1 MSSRPPPNPAPVLA
15 ARRSNLVVVGAPA
28 RPRPSVAV
36 SGSQRLVVG
45 YLEPIELPRWGIPR
59 VVAKLDTG
67 ADTSALHVEDLELVG
82 ATRVSFRVW
91 ADDDAA
97 EPRSHTIRARIARRG
112 WIRSS
117 NGATEER
124 LFVRTPVRLGG
135 RLRTVELGLVDRS
148 HMQQRMLLGRSA
160 LEGTYLV
167 DPGRSYLT
175 DSGGS
180 AELVWESQAP

>member
-1 MSSRPPPNPAPVLA
+1 MT
-15 ARRSNLVVVGAPA
+15 VVGVPE
-28 RPRPSVAV
+28 RPRQPVPA
-36 SGSQRLVVG
+36 GGGERLVVG

-67 ADTSALHVEDLELVG
+67 ADTSALHVEGLELVG
-82 ATRVSFRVW
+82 ATGVSFVVW
-91 ADDDAA
+91 ADGGAA
-97 EPRSHTIRARIARRG
+97 EPTPHTIRARIARRG

-124 LFVRTPVRLGG
+124 LFVRTPLRLGG
-135 RLRTVELGLVDRS
+135 RLRTVEFGLVDRS

-175 DSGGS
+175 DPDGIRKP
-180 AELVWESQAP
+180 EAP